1 MGTVCG
7 RTAANQT
14 NGRSPSYHVHRHCTP
29 CTDQPTI
36 VDSDLLQ
43 PTGVHVTDIAEVDIE
58 FCNLATL
65 RSDQLPRRFQI
76 AVSQKILEWIA
87 DVTDQSTE
95 AIWVSFHQL
104 LIDFQSFSGHNGPCS
119 NGQNWTSL
127 EPDHYDHPQR
137 VKWYAQY
144 LTNLCKTI
152 SFPPDIQQRRPPSS
166 VLAFWSGHVQDIASI
181 QKGCME

>member
-1 MGTVCG
+1 MEVVQTCGCRSFQSTSTCRSKCPELPDRNLGGPGQRCSRSMRIWSATLFASYLLGLVGTVCG

-65 RSDQLPRRFQI
+65 RSDQLPRRFSDCSI
-76 AVSQKILEWIA
+76 AKDPGV
-87 DVTDQSTE
+87 D
-95 AIWVSFHQL
+95 
-104 LIDFQSFSGHNGPCS
+104 SGCHWSINRSHLGFLPS
-119 NGQNWTSL
+119 VAHWL
-127 EPDHYDHPQR
+127 P
-137 VKWYAQY
+137 K
-144 LTNLCKTI
+144 
-152 SFPPDIQQRRPPSS
+152 FFRP
-166 VLAFWSGHVQDIASI
+166 
-181 QKGCME
+181 